1 MMTTRIVL
9 GSLLTVVAL
18 AIAGRR
24 GWWLIRLIRSGQPA
38 NNRLDDPQGRA
49 ETELTEV
56 IGQRRLLKWS
66 IPGVA
71 HALTFWGF
79 GVLGLTIIEA
89 WGALYDPNFHIPLI
103 GRWGFIGFIEDF
115 FAVAVLVG
123 IVTFAIM
130 RFQQAPARRERD
142 SRFYGSH
149 TRPAEVI
156 LMMIAAVIITLLL
169 YRAAQFNTGVSPFQD
184 DGWAAFASKAIAK
197 LLAPLGSSANEVI
210 ETV

>member
-1 MMTTRIVL
+1 MMLIRIVL
-9 GSLLTVVAL
+9 GSLLTVAAL

-24 GWWLIRLIRSGQPA
+24 VWWLVRLVRSGQPA
-38 NNRLDDPQGRA
+38 GSFRIDNIPARV

-71 HALTFWGF
+71 HAFTFWGF
-79 GVLGLTIIEA
+79 VVLGLTIIEA
-89 WGALYDPNFHIPLI
+89 WGALYDQTFHIPLI

-130 RFQQAPARRERD
+130 RVQQAPEIGR
-142 SRFYGSH
+142 
-149 TRPAEVI
+149 
-156 LMMIAAVIITLLL
+156 AV
-169 YRAAQFNTGVSPFQD
+169 V
-184 DGWAAFASKAIAK
+184 
-197 LLAPLGSSANEVI
+197 
-210 ETV
+210 

>member
-1 MMTTRIVL
+1 MMTIRIVL
-9 GSLLTVVAL
+9 GSLLTVAAL
-18 AIAGRR
+18 AVAGRR
-24 GWWLIRLIRSGQPA
+24 GWWPVRLIRTGQPA
-38 NNRLDDPQGRA
+38 GGFRIENIPGRV

-79 GVLGLTIIEA
+79 VVLGLTIIEA
-89 WGALYDPNFHIPLI
+89 WGALYDENFHIPLI
-103 GRWGFIGFIEDF
+103 GTWGFIGFIEDF
-115 FAVAVLVG
+115 FAVGVLVG

-130 RFQQAPARRERD
+130 RVQQAPGRRKRE

-156 LMMIAAVIITLLL
+156 LMMIAAVIVTLLL

-184 DGWAAFASKAIAK
+184 DGWAAFASKGVAQ
-197 LLAPLGSSANEVI
+197 
-210 ETV
+210 